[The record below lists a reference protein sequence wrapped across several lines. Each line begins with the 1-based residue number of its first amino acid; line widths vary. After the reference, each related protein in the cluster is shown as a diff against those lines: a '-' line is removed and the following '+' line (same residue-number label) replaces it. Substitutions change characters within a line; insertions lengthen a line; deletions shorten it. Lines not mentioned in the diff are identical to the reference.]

1 MEQGSGRPIRDG
13 GGRFVPGQ
21 SGNPRGKAPGTRNRA
36 TLLREV
42 LRDGDETTI
51 VQKLIDRA
59 RDGDSVAA
67 RFVID
72 GLAPKSRH
80 RPITLDVPGDAD
92 AATIGAAALKAMLT
106 SEISPQEMASVMDAV
121 LRGAEAVWG
130 VEKIAR
136 SRAALRQSA
145 AIAAAL
151 TAAAGLAPRPAR
163 APSAR
168 SVAAPA
174 RRRVAVPARPAPSQR
189 VSQPAPP
196 ETAPSPVAA

>member
-1 MEQGSGRPIRDG
+1 MAMEALHDRRPSMDQVTDRPARTGNGQFASGC
-13 GGRFVPGQ
+13 
-21 SGNPRGKAPGTRNRA
+21 SGNPKGKAPGTRNRA

-42 LRDGDETTI
+42 LRDGDEHEI

-106 SEISPQEMASVMDAV
+106 SEISPQEMASVVDSDQ
-121 LRGAEAVWG
+121 RGAEAVC
-130 VEKIAR
+130 
-136 SRAALRQSA
+136 SA
-145 AIAAAL
+145 EQI
-151 TAAAGLAPRPAR
+151 
-163 APSAR
+163 
-168 SVAAPA
+168 
-174 RRRVAVPARPAPSQR
+174 
-189 VSQPAPP
+189 
-196 ETAPSPVAA
+196 